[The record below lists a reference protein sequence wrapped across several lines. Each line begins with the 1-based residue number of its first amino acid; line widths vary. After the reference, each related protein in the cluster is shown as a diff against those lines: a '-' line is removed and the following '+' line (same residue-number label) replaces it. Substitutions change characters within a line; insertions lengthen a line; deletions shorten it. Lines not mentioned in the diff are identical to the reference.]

1 MAFLAEF
8 CSIKV
13 LTRDLLASCKTF
25 RCGDKD
31 LDEFFLEDAVLHHNA
46 LLGKSYC
53 FILDENPRIIV
64 CVFTLANDSVHVD
77 TIPNARKKRVN
88 ANISH
93 SKQMRRYPAILIG
106 RLAVNED
113 FADKGIGSE
122 LLSILKLLAIHQGN
136 LSDCRFLA
144 VDAKNDPKP
153 LHYYEKNNFIYLY
166 SSEEQEACNLNL
178 SMPLKTRFMFF
189 DLLDLK

>member
-1 MAFLAEF
+1 MAFLAES

-13 LTRDLLASCKTF
+13 LTRDLLVSCKTF
-25 RCGDKD
+25 HCGDKD
-31 LDEFFLEDAVLHHNA
+31 LDDFFLEDAALHHNA

-53 FILDENPRIIV
+53 FTLDEDPRIIV
-64 CVFTLANDSVHVD
+64 CAFTLANDSVHVD
-77 TIPNARKKRVN
+77 TIPNAHKKRVN

-106 RLAVNED
+106 RLAVNKD

-122 LLSILKLLAIHQGN
+122 LLSILKMLAIHQGN

-144 VDAKNDPKP
+144 VDAKNEPKS
-153 LHYYEKNNFIYLY
+153 LFTTTRKTILSIYIPAK
-166 SSEEQEACNLNL
+166 SKKPA
-178 SMPLKTRFMFF
+178 T
-189 DLLDLK
+189 

>member
-53 FILDENPRIIV
+53 F
-64 CVFTLANDSVHVD
+64 T
-77 TIPNARKKRVN
+77 
-88 ANISH
+88 
-93 SKQMRRYPAILIG
+93 
-106 RLAVNED
+106 
-113 FADKGIGSE
+113 
-122 LLSILKLLAIHQGN
+122 
-136 LSDCRFLA
+136 
-144 VDAKNDPKP
+144 
-153 LHYYEKNNFIYLY
+153 
-166 SSEEQEACNLNL
+166 
-178 SMPLKTRFMFF
+178 
-189 DLLDLK
+189 

>member
-53 FILDENPRIIV
+53 LMAHVQNP
-64 CVFTLANDSVHVD
+64 VFEKL
-77 TIPNARKKRVN
+77 KK
-88 ANISH
+88 
-93 SKQMRRYPAILIG
+93 
-106 RLAVNED
+106 
-113 FADKGIGSE
+113 
-122 LLSILKLLAIHQGN
+122 LSY
-136 LSDCRFLA
+136 LS
-144 VDAKNDPKP
+144 
-153 LHYYEKNNFIYLY
+153 
-166 SSEEQEACNLNL
+166 
-178 SMPLKTRFMFF
+178 
-189 DLLDLK
+189 

>member
-8 CSIKV
+8 CSIKA

-25 RCGDKD
+25 RCGDRD

-64 CVFTLANDSVHVD
+64 CALTLANDSVHVD

-136 LSDCRFLA
+136 FQIA
-144 VDAKNDPKP
+144 VSWPLMPRMIQSLFTTTRKTISSIYIPAKNKKP
-153 LHYYEKNNFIYLY
+153 
-166 SSEEQEACNLNL
+166 A
-178 SMPLKTRFMFF
+178 T
-189 DLLDLK
+189 